1 MARPL
6 ASALFATLEP
16 PVDAADPTA
25 DPTTSTSPRCAFG
38 CLGCQAR
45 ASKNHEDRA
54 HPCASPRSGRARGTM
69 EGVWV
74 VPAAPGEVS
83 DTGQLDLL
91 RLLAT
96 QGTAQ
101 DSCWGC
107 EEGLK
112 RKPRKDYTKQVPGGL
127 GGLGGRAELPGP
139 SAAVPVAEAVEA
151 RGSLMSR
158 TLQLPGITQGAPE
171 KVSSVVPGPVSSVR
185 DQRTSI
191 AAALLQTTPEDQ
203 FRPSGPGPADLL
215 DPPQAELQRPHPAE
229 KESQEALALLNRA
242 TAELQQNRLSHA
254 SAADTFTELLRPG
267 QEETQTSQLPPGRL
281 RCSAL
286 LNRAH
291 CYVGMGQLHAA
302 LEDIQA
308 ITEGHRGEKGEDG
321 FDARQWHKVWMSRGG
336 IHRKLAQLTA
346 DPAESARLYAQSK
359 ADYEYVLLIQPPN
372 ESYVA
377 KAQLLPPRSRSRS
390 PAPAPIVPALSTVP
404 AVPAV
409 CAAATVPATAL
420 DTPATGPRAGSAC
433 AAKALEALGEECV
446 AAGRRLFEEGAVT
459 CLKEP
464 REDRRRYEVLVLGL
478 PELVELQRSTDW
490 SGSCSCRLNS
500 HCKHVAAALCAEQAW
515 QERELQEL
523 QAAEPQ
529 ASVASERRTSGAT
542 AASASG
548 WRLEVLARR
557 LERKTND
564 ELKNYLRLNGQLL
577 SGAKGD
583 LAQRLAEATLY
594 GALAPCP
601 RCGGHLHPEEPSV
614 APDTLYYC
622 KRQLRDREACG
633 YQALIKRFREGLHV
647 GGCSV
652 VLLFSLQS
660 S

>member
-1 MARPL
+1 MRHL
-6 ASALFATLEP
+6 S
-16 PVDAADPTA
+16 PVRTA
-25 DPTTSTSPRCAFG
+25 DFHC
-38 CLGCQAR
+38 
-45 ASKNHEDRA
+45 
-54 HPCASPRSGRARGTM
+54 
-69 EGVWV
+69 
-74 VPAAPGEVS
+74 
-83 DTGQLDLL
+83 
-91 RLLAT
+91 
-96 QGTAQ
+96 
-101 DSCWGC
+101 
-107 EEGLK
+107 
-112 RKPRKDYTKQVPGGL
+112 
-127 GGLGGRAELPGP
+127 
-139 SAAVPVAEAVEA
+139 PVE
-151 RGSLMSR
+151 
-158 TLQLPGITQGAPE
+158 
-171 KVSSVVPGPVSSVR
+171 
-185 DQRTSI
+185 
-191 AAALLQTTPEDQ
+191 
-203 FRPSGPGPADLL
+203 DLL

-229 KESQEALALLNRA
+229 KA
-242 TAELQQNRLSHA
+242 AERVSDEFHVGAETNEDRRTTVRRGTDETTK
-254 SAADTFTELLRPG
+254 AAA
-267 QEETQTSQLPPGRL
+267 Q
-281 RCSAL
+281 
-286 LNRAH
+286 H

-377 KAQLLPPRSRSRS
+377 KAQRCLQQLAQRDTGKARESVDGKGNQAASPSSPSPKRRRLSASRSRSRS

-633 YQALIKRFREGLHV
+633 YQAAGRAVERRPFLGADELLRGLR
-647 GGCSV
+647 G
-652 VLLFSLQS
+652 
-660 S
+660 